1 MSFLNTVGTTL
12 QILAGF
18 IKLGMGYAIPFAMA
32 VVILLLLVRFV
43 VEHFKLSPF
52 GKVAFY
58 AMRPTES
65 WVRQAKSS
73 QFYYGLKKALPF
85 EPVWLLLLLGFAFF
99 FYLLSLL
106 ANDVIMFLLALSQT
120 CGYFGNGRVGAG
132 VQALIGC
139 VLLFVVYSAM
149 AMMTILIINSFF
161 GLFRRPA
168 QWAGKYIYPLLSS
181 VDRTGSL
188 APLIFLLAFWLLGAL
203 ASAVQISF
211 FQMDFRL

>member
-1 MSFLNTVGTTL
+1 MSSLNTVGFYL
-12 QILAGF
+12 QTLAGF
-18 IKLGMGYAIPFAMA
+18 IKLGIGYAIPFAMA
-32 VVILLLLVRFV
+32 IVILLLLIRFV
-43 VEHFKLSPF
+43 VERYKLSPF

-58 AMRPTES
+58 AVRPTEG
-65 WVRQAKSS
+65 WFRQAKSS

-85 EPVWLLLLLGFAFF
+85 EPIWLLLLLGFAFF

-106 ANDVIMFLLALSQT
+106 ANNVVMFLLALSQT

-132 VQALIGC
+132 MQAVIGC
-139 VLLFVVYSAM
+139 VLLFVVYAAM
-149 AMMTILIINSFF
+149 AMMTILVINSFF
-161 GLFRRPA
+161 GLLGRPA

-211 FQMDFRL
+211 FQSDFRL